1 VPEPTVVVAG
11 LGPGPEEGVSLG
23 LMSAVEA
30 TDHVFLRT
38 ARHPSAHLVAPATT
52 FDHHYD
58 AAHDFES
65 VYRAIVEDLVAAA
78 HAHGRVLYVVPGSP
92 RVLERSV
99 DLLVADT
106 RVRTVVLPAMS
117 FVDLAWVR
125 LGVDPFEAGV
135 RIVDGH
141 RFAERAAGE
150 RGPLLVGHCHSRAV
164 LSEIKLAFDRESP
177 TTATV
182 LQRLGL
188 DDEAVYDVA
197 WDDLDRAVDPDHLTA
212 LWVPEVAAPVAA
224 ELVRFAEVV
233 RRLRTECPWDREQT
247 HRSLSRYLLEESY
260 ELLDALDHLDPED
273 ANTDDALEEELGD
286 LLFQVFLHATLAAER
301 GAFTLADVA
310 ARIADKLIGRHPHV
324 YGDADPT
331 STLASWEQHKRDEKG
346 RESVM
351 DGVPEGLPA
360 LLLALKV
367 QKKAASQGVDWQS
380 LLTGDEDEL
389 ALRLLDAVDA
399 ARAAGHDPEDLLR
412 RATTKLRDAARGR
425 GI

>member
-1 VPEPTVVVAG
+1 VVIAG
-11 LGPGPEEGVSLG
+11 LGPGTEESVSLG
-23 LMSAVEA
+23 LMSAVEGI
-30 TDHVFLRT
+30 DHVYLRT
-38 ARHPSAHLVAPATT
+38 ERHPSAHLVMPAVT
-52 FDHHYD
+52 FDHHYE
-58 AAHDFES
+58 ALPDFES

-78 HAHGRVLYVVPGSP
+78 RAHGRVLYVVPGSP

-99 DLLVADT
+99 DLLVADP
-106 RVRTVVLPAMS
+106 RVRTVVMPAMS
-117 FVDLAWVR
+117 FVDLAWLQ

-164 LSEIKLAFDRESP
+164 LSDIKLAFDRDAP
-177 TTATV
+177 RTATV
-182 LQRLGL
+182 LHHLGL

-197 WDDLDRAVDPDHLTA
+197 WDDLDRVVEPDHLTA
-212 LWVPEVAAPVAA
+212 LWIPEVAAPVGA

-233 RRLRTECPWDREQT
+233 RRLRAECPWDREQT

-260 ELLDALDHLDPED
+260 ELLDALDHLDPD
-273 ANTDDALEEELGD
+273 DPHSDDALEEELGD

-324 YGDADPT
+324 YGDADPVT
-331 STLASWEQHKRDEKG
+331 TLASWEEHKRDEKG
-346 RESVM
+346 RASVM
-351 DGVPEGLPA
+351 DGVPDALPA

-367 QKKAASQGVDWQS
+367 QKKAASQGVDWRS
-380 LLTGDEDEL
+380 LLAGDEDEL
-389 ALRLLDAVDA
+389 SLRLLDAVDA
-399 ARAAGHDPEDLLR
+399 ARTAGHDPEDLLR
-412 RATTKLRDAARGR
+412 RASTTLRDAARAR
-425 GI
+425 RI